1 MNITP
6 SPIEVIKGS
15 TQQVSVTGIVGTLSV
30 TTANIGI
37 SVAGVE
43 QTGASAQVA
52 IQVYSNAIGS
62 TGIVT
67 FKDESGEQD
76 LKVNMVS
83 DSWDSNLKGEDVFSR
98 QQELANLLQSLR
110 SQLNSLTTL
119 VSVGL
124 AAQLAGVVASIASI
138 SSQIEALSLQI
149 DGLGSGQL
157 NIVG

>member
-1 MNITP
+1 MIISP
-6 SPIEVIKGS
+6 SPIEIVKGS
-15 TQQVSVTGIVGTLSV
+15 TKQVSVTGIVGTLSV

-43 QTGASAQVA
+43 QTGDSARVA

-67 FKDESGEQD
+67 FKDDSGEQD
-76 LKVNMVS
+76 LTVNMVK
-83 DSWDSNLKGEDVFSR
+83 DTWDSNLKGGDVFTR

-124 AAQLAGVVASIASI
+124 AAQLTGVVASIASI
-138 SSQIEALSLQI
+138 SSQIEALSVQI
-149 DGLGSGQL
+149 DSVGSGQV
-157 NIVG
+157 NIIG